1 MLPTHLDTLI
11 QTTRTQYIETL
22 FIHYYWSFETPAI
35 ALRTLITTL
44 HDRGKMTQGD
54 LTKQW
59 TDAFSINA
67 YPVLPSLEMEP
78 LMGWNEFVSGWEYVY
93 RFISILK
100 PFQLYDLIKNEI
112 KN

>member
-11 QTTRTQYIETL
+11 QTTRTKYIETL
-22 FIHYYWSFETPAI
+22 FIHYYWSFETPTI
-35 ALRTLITTL
+35 ALQTLITTL
-44 HDRGKMTQGD
+44 HDHGKMTQGD

-59 TDAFSINA
+59 TYAFSPNDIP
-67 YPVLPSLEMEP
+67 YLPSLKMDP
-78 LMGWNEFVSGWEYVY
+78 LMEWEYVY